1 MELKPTNVRNSLKE
15 ETCNPMVLVYN
26 DMNDIA
32 YIITI
37 NERNVTV
44 EMKIVSKYFVNL
56 LIFINI
62 WISFIY

>member
-1 MELKPTNVRNSLKE
+1 MKSRAIQGIF
-15 ETCNPMVLVYN
+15 YN

-44 EMKIVSKYFVNL
+44 EMKSVSKYFVNL

-62 WISFIY
+62 